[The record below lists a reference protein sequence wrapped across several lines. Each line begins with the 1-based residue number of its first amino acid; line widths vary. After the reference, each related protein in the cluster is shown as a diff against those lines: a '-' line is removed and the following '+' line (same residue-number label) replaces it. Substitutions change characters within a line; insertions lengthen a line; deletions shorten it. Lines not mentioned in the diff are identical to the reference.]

1 MNFYAIILKM
11 KKMKNTIDKYIRYIK
26 DLLSLSIPIIVGNLG
41 NMLIGVGN
49 VYVAAKHSTETLAAI
64 SIATAIFMSIFI
76 AGIGLLSSISP
87 VISNLRGKKQ
97 KTKNLFAIS
106 IIYATILSLIFFLI
120 IRLSLPLISKIGLA
134 PTLTPMVEQYIDIAS
149 FSIFGAYIFNALKEF
164 LQAYEIVILPNLIS
178 MIAILGNLIL
188 CFALVFGMFGFPA
201 LGVKGLALTTVIV
214 RSLMGLVLLFYCTKF
229 FKEKTKNSALPTE
242 NPNQPLVIKKAY
254 LKDLAKI
261 GWPISIALF
270 LEFSGFNMTAVLVGK
285 ISSAL
290 AAAHNIIMTFASVTY
305 MVPMSISNAIAV
317 KVGYANG
324 KNNFSNLKRY
334 SIAGII
340 LILVFMSFTAFL
352 FISIPKNLIEI
363 FTSDISVIKAALP
376 VMFIVACFQIF
387 DGLQIAFSG
396 VLKGLKATKTI
407 LLTTALAY
415 WIIGIPIGCIL
426 AFKYHIVLAGFWTG
440 LAIAL
445 FVASIIS
452 GGILLLKFK
461 KLKKIYESRGQHE

>member
-1 MNFYAIILKM
+1 METIKLKI
-11 KKMKNTIDKYIRYIK
+11 NTYRGYIR
-26 DLLSLSIPIIVGNLG
+26 DLLSLSIPIIIGNLG
-41 NMLIGVGN
+41 NMLIGVGD
-49 VYVAAKHSTETLAAI
+49 VFVAAKHSTDTLAAI

-87 VISNLRGKKQ
+87 VISNLRGQ
-97 KTKNLFAIS
+97 RQQTKNLFAIS
-106 IIYATILSLIFFLI
+106 IIYSLILSLIFFLI
-120 IRLSLPLISKIGLA
+120 IRVSLPFIDKIGLT
-134 PTLTPMVEQYIDIAS
+134 PTLTPMVKQYLDIAS

-178 MIAILGNLIL
+178 IVAIFGNLAL
-188 CFALVFGMFGFPA
+188 CFILVFGLFGFPA
-201 LGVKGLALTTVIV
+201 LGVKGLAITAVIV
-214 RSLMGLVLLFYCTKF
+214 RSLMGLVLLFYCAKF
-229 FKEKTKNSALPTE
+229 FKGKIN
-242 NPNQPLVIKKAY
+242 KATSY
-254 LKDLAKI
+254 IKDLFKI
-261 GWPISIALF
+261 GWPISIAIF
-270 LEFSGFNMTAVLVGK
+270 LEFSGFNVTAVLVGK

-290 AAAHNIIMTFASVTY
+290 AAAHNLIITFASVTY
-305 MVPMSISNAIAV
+305 MVPMSISNAMAV

-324 KNNFSNLKRY
+324 ENNFLNLKRY
-334 SIAGII
+334 SIAGIF

-352 FISIPKNLIEI
+352 FVTIPKNLIEI
-363 FTSDISVIKAALP
+363 FTTDITVLALALP

-396 VLKGLKATKTI
+396 ILRGLKTTKPI

-445 FVASIIS
+445 FVASFVS

-461 KLKKIYESRGQHE
+461 KLKKLYESRG